1 MVPSNS
7 SRSPQSVFIVLF
19 YKVIGHN
26 VVQNSEKK
34 VQNIYPEDYEND
46 FTKYFLKA
54 NLTLK

>member
-34 VQNIYPEDYEND
+34 VQTLILEILTMISRNI
-46 FTKYFLKA
+46 FLKKI
-54 NLTLK
+54 LH